1 MIAKMLMMMMI
12 AATSPHHQL
21 LVDRVSE
28 GGRQQGGG
36 EQGEHQ
42 EQTNLQVIFCFRFI
56 FRLWAA
62 ARMVEPSEARL
73 ASTKSKPTWS

>member
-1 MIAKMLMMMMI
+1 MI

-28 GGRQQGGG
+28 GGHQQGGG

-42 EQTNLQVIFCFRFI
+42 EQTNLQVI
-56 FRLWAA
+56 AN
-62 ARMVEPSEARL
+62 S
-73 ASTKSKPTWS
+73 